1 MFRDKRRISLLRP
14 RASDAPDESKDSML
28 AVEFAHLSDVGR
40 VREHNED
47 YVGHAGPANP
57 EQVRSHGWLF
67 ALADGVGG
75 QDRGEVAS
83 RTAVEAI
90 VAGFQKAAAGTPP
103 VSLLQRI
110 VQQANTSVYETA
122 LATGPGGSNMATT
135 VVACLLRYDR
145 AIVAHV
151 GDSRCYL
158 IRRGRASQLT
168 RDHTFASDQARLG
181 LISSEDVAESD
192 SRHVLSRSLGANLV
206 VNVDIDEHQVL
217 AGDVLLMC
225 CDGMHGAVTPQEMAT
240 AVNQERDLKVAAEK
254 LVALANDKDGSD
266 NISVQ
271 LIRVL
276 DVERIGMYRGRPYKL
291 R

>member
-1 MFRDKRRISLLRP
+1 
-14 RASDAPDESKDSML
+14 ML
-28 AVEFAHLSDVGR
+28 AVESVHLSDTGK

-47 YVGHAGPANP
+47 YVGLAEPANA

-75 QDRGEVAS
+75 HDRGEVAS
-83 RTAVEAI
+83 RAAVES
-90 VAGFQKAAAGTPP
+90 VLAGFRRAGAGEPP
-103 VSLLQRI
+103 ISLLQRL
-110 VQQANTSVYETA
+110 VQQANTKVYETA
-122 LATGPGGSNMATT
+122 LSTGPGGSNMATT

-158 IRRGRASQLT
+158 IRRGHATQLT
-168 RDHTFASDQARLG
+168 RDHTVAVDQTRLG
-181 LISSEDVAESD
+181 LLSSEEAAESQ
-192 SRHVLSRSLGANLV
+192 SRHILSRSLGADLV
-206 VNVDIDEHQVL
+206 VNVDIDEHQIL
-217 AGDVLLMC
+217 AGDVLLLC
-225 CDGMHGAVTPQEMAT
+225 CDGMHGAVSAQEMAT
-240 AVNQERDLKVAAEK
+240 VVSKAADLKTAAGQ
-254 LVALANDKDGSD
+254 LVALANEKDGSD

-276 DVERIGMYRGRPYKL
+276 SVERIGMYRGRPYKL

>member
-14 RASDAPDESKDSML
+14 SASDAPGEFKDSML
-28 AVEFAHLSDVGR
+28 AVEFAHLSDVGK

-47 YVGHAGPANP
+47 YVGHAEPANP

-90 VAGFQKAAAGTPP
+90 IAGFQKATGGTPP

-168 RDHTFASDQARLG
+168 RDHTFANDQARLG
-181 LISSEDVAESD
+181 LISSEDAAESN

-240 AVNQERDLKVAAEK
+240 TVNQERDLKAAAEK
-254 LVALANDKDGSD
+254 LVAHANDKDGSD

>member
-1 MFRDKRRISLLRP
+1 MFRGQRRVDLRKGNT
-14 RASDAPDESKDSML
+14 SAPGETKDSML
-28 AVEFAHLSDVGR
+28 AIEFAHLSDVGKM
-40 VREHNED
+40 REHNED
-47 YVGHAGPANP
+47 WVGHAEPANP

-75 QDRGEVAS
+75 HDRGEVAS

-90 VAGFQKAAAGTPP
+90 LAGFQKATGGAPP

-168 RDHTFASDQARLG
+168 RDHTFANDQARLG
-181 LISSEDVAESD
+181 LISSEDVAESN

-225 CDGMHGAVTPQEMAT
+225 CDGMHGAVTPQEMA
-240 AVNQERDLKVAAEK
+240 AIVGQEHDLNVAARQ
-254 LVALANDKDGSD
+254 LVALANEKDGSD

-271 LIRVL
+271 LVRVL
-276 DVERIGMYRGRPYKL
+276 GVERIGMYRGRPYKL